1 MARPEEVAY
10 NDKDV
15 KMPAR
20 LLYFGIQ
27 PTHGA
32 YVSPNGYSNLS
43 PWPMYRLI
51 GSSVVKEERGIAYF
65 LTVQVSDGSPVP
77 VNREANRLGNSLGP
91 PIGHPAFKTSDWENY
106 GGNEYIMIRVLRS
119 ADGAL
124 KIEGMIKGSEEE
136 TAAHPIEK
144 DTYIGLTLNGCGRDE
159 GIGDART
166 RGDKP
171 SRAAMSNAEL
181 ENFKTRKAIAMGVDG
196 SSGVKGLHI
205 VDSKW

>member
-1 MARPEEVAY
+1 
-10 NDKDV
+10 
-15 KMPAR
+15 MP
-20 LLYFGIQ
+20 
-27 PTHGA
+27 
-32 YVSPNGYSNLS
+32 V
-43 PWPMYRLI
+43 WPAH
-51 GSSVVKEERGIAYF
+51 S
-65 LTVQVSDGSPVP
+65 
-77 VNREANRLGNSLGP
+77 
-91 PIGHPAFKTSDWENY
+91 
-106 GGNEYIMIRVLRS
+106 VLRS

-166 RGDKP
+166 HRPPIESCLRARVACSLERRELLALTPPPRLDSICAGTRGDKP